1 MKNDNT
7 EDSRC
12 QIIGK
17 EEKQFIKVM
26 FDQIMFWN
34 TPNKFVKLPKCNLD
48 PHLKLGKSFPWWELI
63 FNVTRLTN
71 SYWSQTIV
79 QVVWTVAPIL
89 FSIILC
95 NHPHYC
101 NWEQNLTHWL
111 DSVLIWTDFTCD
123 LIYLSESTPDLQESD
138 PLCPAV
144 TDKAMTEWIDCCVFF
159 TPQGTPKYYFP
170 ESWGKL
176 FMEFFPSF
184 APSWLV
190 NILAAPPSSTLVSFL

>member
-144 TDKAMTEWIDCCVFF
+144 TDKAMTLWYLKQWLNGLTAVCSSLHRE
-159 TPQGTPKYYFP
+159 PQNIIFQNHEGNYL
-170 ESWGKL
+170 WN
-176 FMEFFPSF
+176 FFPALLLPGLWIF
-184 APSWLV
+184 
-190 NILAAPPSSTLVSFL
+190 